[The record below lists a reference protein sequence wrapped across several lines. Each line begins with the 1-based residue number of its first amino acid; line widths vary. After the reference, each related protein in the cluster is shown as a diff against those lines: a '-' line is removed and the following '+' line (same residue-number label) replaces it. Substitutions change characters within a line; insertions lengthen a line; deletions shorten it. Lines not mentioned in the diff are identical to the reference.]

1 VSLIDDY
8 LIPFYG
14 LKEGKYDYEFE
25 AGNKFFEFFE
35 NSDIHGGDLKI
46 HLQLYR
52 KSGFLELKFKIMGT
66 LKVTC
71 DRCLEDF
78 DHEID
83 SENELYIRF
92 GNDYEEISDTVIVI
106 PHEETRIN
114 VSQYIYEFSVLALPM
129 QKIHPD
135 DDAGSSGCN
144 QEMMEKLNKMTP
156 HETEDEMDPRWDVL
170 KKLKSKN

>member
-1 VSLIDDY
+1 MDDY

-35 NSDIHGGDLKI
+35 NPDIHGGYVKI
-46 HLQLYR
+46 NLQLYR
-52 KSGFLELKFKIMGT
+52 KTSFLELKFKIMGT

-92 GNDYEEISDTVIVI
+92 GNDYEEISDCIIVI

-129 QKIHPD
+129 RKIHPD
-135 DDAGSSGCN
+135 DDEGNAGCN
-144 QEMMEKLNKMTP
+144 QEMIEKLNKMTP
-156 HETEDEMDPRWDVL
+156 SEAEDEMDPRWDVL
-170 KKLKSKN
+170 RKLKSKN